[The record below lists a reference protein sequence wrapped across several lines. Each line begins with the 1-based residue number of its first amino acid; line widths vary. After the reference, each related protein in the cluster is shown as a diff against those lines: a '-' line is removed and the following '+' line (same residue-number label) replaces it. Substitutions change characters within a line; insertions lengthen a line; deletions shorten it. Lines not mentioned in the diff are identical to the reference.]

1 MSLDDLQDAVE
12 EENAEL
18 TDHAVSLDRE
28 TRTELAMLSAA
39 LDAEDVDDIVQRA
52 VHQFFD
58 TLVQSGKLDFHLRS
72 EYDATYDEYL
82 SGMSFEEMTGGREF
96 PQTEEDGRRYQY

>member
-1 MSLDDLQDAVE
+1 MSLDDLQDEVSE
-12 EENAEL
+12 RNTKL

-39 LDAEDVDDIVQRA
+39 LNPDDVDDIVQRA

-82 SGMSFEEMTGGREF
+82 SGMSFKEMTGGQEF